1 MKEDQPMD
9 PETITYLE
17 INSPTINL
25 SVNKNPNKNMLKKFK
40 IKPLR
45 MFKNKKLKLKL
56 LKK

>member
-9 PETITYLE
+9 PETITDLE
-17 INSPTINL
+17 MNSPTINL
-25 SVNKNPNKNMLKKFK
+25 SVNKNLNKNMLKKFK